1 MKVTVVGSGD
11 AFGTGGRAHTC
22 FRIDSGGASA
32 LVDFGASSIASF
44 KKLGLGFDTVDAVA
58 ISHLHG
64 DHFGGLPFL
73 LLDCQFLARRTRPLV
88 FVGPP
93 GLRDRLFGA
102 LDVFFPGTAKLAWS
116 FPWRV
121 EEFAPRGVAKVGDFQ
136 LESFDVIHSV
146 GAAATGLR
154 LTDGKAVFAYSGDT
168 AWTDAL
174 LELSAGADLFICECS
189 SGDAPLA
196 NHMDWPTLKANL
208 PRFTAKRIVLTHMG
222 PSAQARRGEME
233 QAGLTLA
240 KDGLVFEL

>member
-1 MKVTVVGSGD
+1 MRSVPADAPIPASG
-11 AFGTGGRAHTC
+11 FS
-22 FRIDSGGASA
+22 SGGASA

-44 KKLGLGFDTVDAVA
+44 KKLGLDFDTVDAVA

-88 FVGPP
+88 FAGPP

-102 LDVFFPGTAKLAWS
+102 LDVFFPEPPNWRGA
-116 FPWRV
+116 FPGASRSLR
-121 EEFAPRGVAKVGDFQ
+121 RGGSRRSAAFQ

-208 PRFTAKRIVLTHMG
+208 PASR
-222 PSAQARRGEME
+222 PSESSSPISDLRRRRAAARWSRP
-233 QAGLTLA
+233 
-240 KDGLVFEL
+240 D